1 MRQRQ
6 AQAIGLDGILDVHR
20 GRAEVELAAADR
32 RLRGED
38 ANLGHQIVVDLAL
51 DRQRRLDIDLAGVRA
66 QVVELGLATSPC
78 AACASASATHT
89 ARQSRRRVASEK
101 SARSS
106 ARPYLHE
113 NGEA

>member
-1 MRQRQ
+1 MS
-6 AQAIGLDGILDVHR
+6 IS
-20 GRAEVELAAADR
+20 
-32 RLRGED
+32 LR
-38 ANLGHQIVVDLAL
+38 
-51 DRQRRLDIDLAGVRA
+51 VRA
-66 QVVELGLATSPC
+66 QVVATSAAATSPL

-89 ARQSRRRVASEK
+89 ARQSRRRVCSEK